1 MGIKFI
7 RENIDKLTIESIVGT
22 AAGSGLS
29 GADTAPEISVT
40 DING

>member
-29 GADTAPEISVT
+29 AGISTGAIS
-40 DING
+40 